1 MMHTFQ
7 GKTSFVTGADAAGPR
22 TCVVAKSARSGAPL
36 LRLPHEG
43 AWGTALCCYAQ
54 YRLAIPAELA
64 HMLGPS
70 FS

>member
-1 MMHTFQ
+1 M
-7 GKTSFVTGADAAGPR
+7 TGAANGVGLGICRALARAGAN
-22 TCVVAKSARSGAPL
+22 VALADIETQALEHASAPGS
-36 LRLPHEG
+36 
-43 AWGTALCCYAQ
+43 ALCCYAQ